1 MKVNNLILE
10 LMSALKA
17 NIVNIVDIEID
28 GFQYPSESLEI
39 NYITK
44 ELYLVNKDRSK
55 YITIIKGTEVLKDIK
70 IIADNSYYRD
80 EFKSLLNNKEFNIRE
95 HIDLS
100 LITLLSRRK
109 FSKADYKSNPKNNI
123 QLYKDIDREEVDE
136 LIKNI
141 VNPTRIEE
149 LKSVTTILLDSDIGK
164 TRQIYNLMIYLL
176 LLNGIK
182 LSGTI
187 KINNYNKLKLYKNVN
202 IIIKDDWYL
211 ENGDNE
217 SSISVE
223 EGNLLWS

>member
-17 NIVNIVDIEID
+17 NIVNIVDIEVG

-109 FSKADYKSNPKNNI
+109 FSKADYKSNPKDSI

>member
-17 NIVNIVDIEID
+17 NIVNIVDIEVD

-55 YITIIKGTEVLKDIK
+55 YITIIKGAEVLKDIK

-109 FSKADYKSNPKNNI
+109 FSKADYKSNPKDNI

>member
-1 MKVNNLILE
+1 
-10 LMSALKA
+10 MSALKA
-17 NIVNIVDIEID
+17 NIVNIVDIEVD

-55 YITIIKGTEVLKDIK
+55 YISLIRRTEVLKDFK
-70 IIADNSYYRD
+70 IVTDNSYYKD
-80 EFKSLLNNKEFNIRE
+80 EFNPLLNNKEFNIRE

-109 FSKADYKSNPKNNI
+109 FSKADYKSNPKDNI

>member
-109 FSKADYKSNPKNNI
+109 FSKADYKSNPKDNI